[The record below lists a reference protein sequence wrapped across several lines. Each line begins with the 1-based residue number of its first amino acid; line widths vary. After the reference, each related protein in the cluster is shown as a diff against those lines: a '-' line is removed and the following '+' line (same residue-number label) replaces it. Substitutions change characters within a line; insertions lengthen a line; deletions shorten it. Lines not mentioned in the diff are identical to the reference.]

1 MPYLDRE
8 TEGQTQSD
16 NGESGLAKGAIA
28 GIVIG
33 SIAGLLLIV
42 VSLVLYLHRRKSVQ
56 DRTFRKQITHSAN
69 LQKSAAQVSEK
80 PSGKLSEDAG
90 SRSK

>member
-1 MPYLDRE
+1 MPYLEGE

-33 SIAGLLLIV
+33 SIAGLLVIA
-42 VSLVLYLHRRKSVQ
+42 VSLIIYLRRRKSG
-56 DRTFRKQITHSAN
+56 RHRSSRNQISHSIN
-69 LQKSAAQVSEK
+69 LWNLTGKGRERPSARLSNDVS
-80 PSGKLSEDAG
+80 PQ
-90 SRSK
+90 SK